1 MKIPYPIYVALVV
14 STLLTSAL
22 FLVSLSPHP
31 LAGKRLTPTS
41 QCGELTN
48 SLNTQD

>member
-1 MKIPYPIYVALVV
+1 MKIPFPIYFALVL

-41 QCGELTN
+41 QCEELRNFLT
-48 SLNTQD
+48 TP